1 VVVVLVCPERRVRP
15 VHLVQLVR
23 RVCLVLQDS
32 RDYLVQ
38 AAQQVLREVV
48 VVVQDHREHLELLG
62 RAVQVAQQVLVL
74 RVPLGKVVHRV
85 RQERTA
91 HQVLLEHLVLVEP
104 TPVRLVH
111 QVRQVHRVLQ
121 GRVVVNL
128 ERAAHQVSLVLIR
141 VLLVQVVRVDFL
153 ELQVQ
158 RERTAHRVQAV
169 QQEYQVPLV
178 HQVQQE
184 PERLELPEQQDI
196 LELQV
201 RAELQVHL
209 ERAERLEHL
218 VL

>member
-1 VVVVLVCPERRVRP
+1 VVVLEFLEHQVRQAR
-15 VHLVQLVR
+15 LVQLVR

-38 AAQQVLREVV
+38 
-48 VVVQDHREHLELLG
+48 
-62 RAVQVAQQVLVL
+62 VAQQVLVL
-74 RVPLGKVVHRV
+74 RIPLGKVVHRV

-91 HQVLLEHLVLVEP
+91 HQVLLEHLVLAEP

-184 PERLELPEQQDI
+184 PERLELPEQQDL
-196 LELQV
+196 LELPV

-218 VL
+218 EHLVL